1 MVTCLSSVLLAAS
14 AALASL
20 PNRVDQPLLLELVF
34 LFLELEDE
42 LLHALGL
49 SLLVGRRRYSV
60 HQRVRVLLEVVHH
73 ESPLLLLL
81 QLLIVQKVEVG
92 VSSHLDRLRHFRQW
106 DHLHPVVRV
115 D

>member
-73 ESPLLLLL
+73 ELPLLV
-81 QLLIVQKVEVG
+81 LINVIVSQKG
-92 VSSHLDRLRHFRQW
+92 
-106 DHLHPVVRV
+106 
-115 D
+115 